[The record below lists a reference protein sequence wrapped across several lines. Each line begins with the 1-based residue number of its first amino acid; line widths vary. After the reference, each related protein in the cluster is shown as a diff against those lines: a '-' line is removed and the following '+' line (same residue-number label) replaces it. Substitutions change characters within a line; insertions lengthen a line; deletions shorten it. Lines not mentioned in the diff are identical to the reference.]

1 MRLTLRD
8 CWVKFEV
15 AVCVRVVPPCRQ
27 NTCGLMITVERL
39 AWLVAHALALAP
51 CAALTVS
58 AAALSLG
65 SALGS
70 GTFGCVRWGQLDGDL
85 ADGAVADDKVSVK
98 LSVKVVCKTAKVAE
112 QRAATYLDTEA
123 YINAHL
129 CGATPDHLAPYLG
142 SCTVGDEK
150 VLVWRASGER
160 TLMSSEYDDLALLAS
175 DLGCSET
182 ELPRVLM
189 SQLLSAVGHVHAR
202 GVVHRDIKPE
212 NLLVDPASHTLRLI
226 DFGSA
231 CEIGGWFTQRG
242 FQADRG
248 PCSVLYCAPEQLV
261 CQEAPYAFDVY
272 SCGIVWLRTLVPGL
286 RASEE
291 SLFNWRL
298 AVRDRVVSA
307 RKHGAHGIDEWRA
320 AALAGEG
327 GTEVPAGWGQLFD
340 GGDES
345 RHAWRLLRHLLAHE
359 PTERP
364 GAAEAL
370 QSEFVNPGCTAPPLA
385 PAAVRPWSLEAL
397 QRAEPEECHI
407 VEEAEEGEAVGRRL
421 SIELPLPPGIRLAAA
436 EEGEGQRRPAGGGR
450 GVVVAEVVAGGAAE
464 RSGSV
469 RVGDLLLAIGGADTQ
484 HMAPEEATALL
495 THWREPMVRMRMFRA
510 QASAVGSESS
520 VQV

>member
-1 MRLTLRD
+1 MTR
-8 CWVKFEV
+8 
-15 AVCVRVVPPCRQ
+15 
-27 NTCGLMITVERL
+27 
-39 AWLVAHALALAP
+39 AWIALALALAP

-65 SALGS
+65 SPLGS
-70 GTFGCVRWGQLDGDL
+70 GTFGCVRWGELEGDL
-85 ADGAVADDKVSVK
+85 
-98 LSVKVVCKTAKVAE
+98 VVCKTAKVAE
-112 QRAATYLDTEA
+112 ERAATYLDTEA

-129 CGATPDHLAPYLG
+129 CGAAPEHLTPYLG

-160 TLMSSEYDDLALLAS
+160 TLMSSEYDNLALLAS
-175 DLGCSET
+175 DLGCSEA

-202 GVVHRDIKPE
+202 GVVHRDLKPE
-212 NLLVDPASHTLRLI
+212 NLLVDPSSHTLRLI

-261 CQEAPYAFDVY
+261 RQEAPYAFDVY
-272 SCGIVWLRTLVPGL
+272 SCAIVWLRTLIPGL
-286 RASEE
+286 RESEE

-298 AVRDRVVSA
+298 AVRDRVASA
-307 RKHGAHGIDEWRA
+307 RRHGAHGIDEWRA

-327 GTEVPAGWGQLFD
+327 GTEVPAGWGLLFD

-359 PTERP
+359 PADRP

-370 QSEFVNPGCTAPPLA
+370 QSEFVNPGCTVPPLA

-397 QRAEPEECHI
+397 QRAQPEECHI
-407 VEEAEEGEAVGRRL
+407 VEEAEEGEAAGRRL

-436 EEGEGQRRPAGGGR
+436 EEGVGEWHHLPAGGQ

-484 HMAPEEATALL
+484 HMAAEEATALL

-510 QASAVGSESS
+510 PASAVGSASH
-520 VQV
+520 QY

>member
-1 MRLTLRD
+1 MS
-8 CWVKFEV
+8 
-15 AVCVRVVPPCRQ
+15 
-27 NTCGLMITVERL
+27 RL
-39 AWLVAHALALAP
+39 ALTFVALAVAR

-65 SALGS
+65 SPLGS
-70 GTFGCVRWGQLDGDL
+70 GTFGCVRWGELDGEL
-85 ADGAVADDKVSVK
+85 
-98 LSVKVVCKTAKVAE
+98 VVVKTAKVAE

-129 CGATPDHLAPYLG
+129 QGAAPDHLAPYLG
-142 SCTVGDEK
+142 SCTVDDEK
-150 VLVWRASGER
+150 VLVWRAAGER
-160 TLMSSEYDDLALLAS
+160 TLMSAEYDDLALLAS
-175 DLGCSET
+175 DLGCSEA

-202 GVVHRDIKPE
+202 GVVHRDLKPE
-212 NLLVDPASHTLRLI
+212 NLLVDPSSRTLRLI

-231 CEIGGWFTQRG
+231 CEIGGWFTRRG

-272 SCGIVWLRTLVPGL
+272 SCAIVWLRTLVPGL
-286 RASEE
+286 RESEE
-291 SLFNWRL
+291 ALFNWRL

-307 RKHGAHGIDEWRA
+307 RRHGAHAIDEWRA

-327 GTEVPAGWGQLFD
+327 EAEVPAGWGQLFD
-340 GGDES
+340 GTEEAA
-345 RHAWRLLRHLLAHE
+345 HAWELLRKLLAHE
-359 PTERP
+359 PTERA

-370 QSEFVNPGCTAPPLA
+370 QSEFVNPACTAPPLA
-385 PAAVRPWSLEAL
+385 PAAARPWSLEAL
-397 QRAEPEECHI
+397 QRAPPEECHL
-407 VEEAEEGEAVGRRL
+407 VEAEEEGEAAGRRL

-436 EEGEGQRRPAGGGR
+436 DTTWWEAAGGAGEAEAGEEGAAGRRR
-450 GVVVAEVVAGGAAE
+450 GLVVAEVVAGGPAE

-469 RVGDLLLAIGGADTQ
+469 RVGDLLLAIGEADTQ

-495 THWREPMVRMRMFRA
+495 AHWRQPMVRMRMLRT
-510 QASAVGSESS
+510 QAPAVGRESS
-520 VQV
+520 APA

>member
-1 MRLTLRD
+1 MT
-8 CWVKFEV
+8 
-15 AVCVRVVPPCRQ
+15 
-27 NTCGLMITVERL
+27 L
-39 AWLVAHALALAP
+39 AWLSAWLALALVLAP

-65 SALGS
+65 SHLGS

-85 ADGAVADDKVSVK
+85 ADGDTHPNYDKVSVK

-175 DLGCSET
+175 DLGCSEA

-261 CQEAPYAFDVY
+261 RQEAPYAFDVY

-286 RASEE
+286 RDSEE

-320 AALAGEG
+320 AALAAEG
-327 GTEVPAGWGQLFD
+327 GAEVPAGWGQLFD

-407 VEEAEEGEAVGRRL
+407 VEEAEEGEVVGRRL

-436 EEGEGQRRPAGGGR
+436 EQVEGKEVEGKEVEGKEGVHRHAAERAEGGG

-495 THWREPMVRMRMFRA
+495 THWRGPMVRMRMFRT
-510 QASAVGSESS
+510 QASTVDSESA
-520 VQV
+520 VEV